1 MPAYCNYAGFLLLYG
16 ISFNRREWMFNI
28 FAKVI
33 IVEYKNSISIYD
45 SFDKVKRDSAL
56 LEHVNSDMSI
66 KGGITEKE
74 AVLCSDGE
82 SDYHV
87 KIFAVN
93 RFKYQFLDDVVR
105 TTYEHFKSSFI
116 KSAFD
121 VDNFSAYSFRKY
133 SN

>member
-1 MPAYCNYAGFLLLYG
+1 
-16 ISFNRREWMFNI
+16 MFNI

-33 IVEYKNSISIYD
+33 IVEYRNSISIYD

-56 LEHVNSDMSI
+56 LEHINSDMSI
-66 KGGITEKE
+66 KGGVTQKSAI
-74 AVLCSDGE
+74 LCSDGE

-133 SN
+133 IN